1 MVGNVANLFYYS
13 NYRDGIIIF
22 FTCRLLTISHL
33 SSNLDKQDYSSY
45 HVEVF
50 YRRKT
55 YAVMV
60 R

>member
-33 SSNLDKQDYSSY
+33 SSNLDKQD
-45 HVEVF
+45 
-50 YRRKT
+50 
-55 YAVMV
+55 
-60 R
+60 